1 MNGFERALPA
11 FGLSDAARQLLTD
24 WGPYTQSF
32 DRVVPVLQPDRL
44 QAPPPPGTRCSLHL
58 PPCTNESRHTHATP
72 HTRHGTRG
80 REFPPPGPASDL
92 AGRGRATPNR
102 HVPGDRRSVVAG

>member
-44 QAPPPPGTRCSLHL
+44 QAPPPPLRLH
-58 PPCTNESRHTHATP
+58 
-72 HTRHGTRG
+72 
-80 REFPPPGPASDL
+80 
-92 AGRGRATPNR
+92 
-102 HVPGDRRSVVAG
+102 